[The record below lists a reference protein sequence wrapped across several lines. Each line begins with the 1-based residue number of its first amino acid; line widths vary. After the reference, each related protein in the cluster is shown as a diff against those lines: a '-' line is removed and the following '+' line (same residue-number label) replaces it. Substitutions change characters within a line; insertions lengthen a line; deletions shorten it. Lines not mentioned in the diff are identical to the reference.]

1 VKPLKVM
8 LAEYAGIEQRVE
20 AVIAEKFGIDFR
32 REAEIVRE
40 IDHAMLIC
48 ERRQLFSADNVI
60 WTGENE
66 VRKLSIKL
74 SRLEPELAECL
85 FLQQA
90 KMIGVKA

>member
-1 VKPLKVM
+1 
-8 LAEYAGIEQRVE
+8 
-20 AVIAEKFGIDFR
+20 
-32 REAEIVRE
+32 
-40 IDHAMLIC
+40 
-48 ERRQLFSADNVI
+48 
-60 WTGENE
+60 